1 MSDWYF
7 WVPLYSCAAY
17 VNLINSLASSVPTK
31 RVSVTGKITL
41 YLGIFLLTKVV
52 LEDYFGD
59 MVGIWSLDMRH
70 RLVREKFGSGLV
82 ISSMILQLLSLEE
95 DPTKRGNFTVRP
107 HVESGKY
114 TIHLLCTKFCKDRL
128 VNWVMLLCRDGN
140 FGRDQLWTLLC
151 LYGSSWKRDDVLIYP
166 AIQDCVPDLRK
177 WWFP

>member
-1 MSDWYF
+1 MAKLYRICSLLMASLFLASASVQFNDSDWYF

-107 HVESGKY
+107 HVESGMV
-114 TIHLLCTKFCKDRL
+114 IL
-128 VNWVMLLCRDGN
+128 VGIS
-140 FGRDQLWTLLC
+140 
-151 LYGSSWKRDDVLIYP
+151 YGLSFVFMVVHEKEMM
-166 AIQDCVPDLRK
+166 
-177 WWFP
+177 F